1 MVVKLKMVVMEKKQK
16 GDGGEDGSFV
26 VVVMEFIEG
35 GEVVA
40 RVCCQS
46 GRRGGCRRRGARP
59 LAKEGGRPRVR

>member
-26 VVVMEFIEG
+26 VVMMEFIEC

-40 RVCCQS
+40 EICC
-46 GRRGGCRRRGARP
+46 GVVAGVIAGG
-59 LAKEGGRPRVR
+59 EGLGP